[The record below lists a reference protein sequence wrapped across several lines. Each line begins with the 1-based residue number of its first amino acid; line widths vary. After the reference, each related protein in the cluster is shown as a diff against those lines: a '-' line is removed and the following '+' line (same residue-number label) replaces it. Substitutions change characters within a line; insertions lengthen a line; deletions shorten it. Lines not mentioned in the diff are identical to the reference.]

1 MWWPPFLSA
10 TPVVW
15 VGLHLEQQS
24 LFTRHFDVEY
34 LQRTSSCVKSTI
46 SWHARHTY
54 MTFVEEIHT
63 YAYTHT
69 HTHDW
74 SQTQTSAW
82 VLSAAALVHR
92 NTGALAL
99 RSAARYTLLCK
110 SDWDTQKDPVL
121 SLRLPYKEQQS
132 RLRESSSVL
141 SAESTACLRSACFA
155 TAVSSTFTLSWLYDI
170 WPSQHLSRYKFVRW
184 SGAVKNKKTI
194 HKHL

>member
-1 MWWPPFLSA
+1 MWWLPFLSA

-34 LQRTSSCVKSTI
+34 LQRNSSCVKSTL

-63 YAYTHT
+63 YAN
-69 HTHDW
+69 THDR

-99 RSAARYTLLCK
+99 RSAVRYTLLCK

-141 SAESTACLRSACFA
+141 WVLNLQPVCAQLVLPLLSEAPSPSLGLRLQDG
-155 TAVSSTFTLSWLYDI
+155 VY
-170 WPSQHLSRYKFVRW
+170 H
-184 SGAVKNKKTI
+184 
-194 HKHL
+194 